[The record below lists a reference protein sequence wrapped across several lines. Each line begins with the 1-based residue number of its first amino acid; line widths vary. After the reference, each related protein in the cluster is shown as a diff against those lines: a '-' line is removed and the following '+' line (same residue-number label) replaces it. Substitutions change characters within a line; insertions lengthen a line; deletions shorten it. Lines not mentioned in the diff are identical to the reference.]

1 MGSSPLPSG
10 VQPVLSAT
18 ERQRFDERSDQTFYD
33 SPRFVTHADSAFL
46 ARLTAL
52 YANVLAPG
60 DRVLDAMS
68 SWVSHLPDGVEYEVV
83 GHGLNA
89 EELAAND
96 RLDEWF
102 VQDLNTE
109 QTLPFEENEFDAVL
123 CALSVQYLQY
133 PGRVF
138 AEFRRVL
145 GEGGVLVVSFSNR
158 LFPTKAVRA
167 WRGASMEGRVGLLN
181 RALDAAGGFE
191 EHEVIRERPGTDPFY
206 AVVARAT

>member
-1 MGSSPLPSG
+1 
-10 VQPVLSAT
+10 VQPVLSAA
-18 ERQRFDERSDQTFYD
+18 ERRRFDERPDATFYD
-33 SPRFVTHADSAFL
+33 SPRFVTHADDAFL
-46 ARLTAL
+46 ARLTDL
-52 YANVLAPG
+52 YADVLDPG

-68 SWVSHLPDGVEYEVV
+68 SWVSHLPGESSEYEVV

-102 VQDLNTE
+102 VQDLNSDHR
-109 QTLPFEENEFDAVL
+109 LPFADGRFDAVC

-145 GEGGVLVVSFSNR
+145 AADGIVVVSFSNR

-167 WRGASMEGRVGLLN
+167 WRAASMEERVDLLN
-181 RALDAAGGFE
+181 RAFDAAGGFE
-191 EHEVIRERPGTDPFY
+191 ERDVVRDRPGTDPFY
-206 AVVARAT
+206 AVVARVT